1 MHVIRVLGVAVL
13 AAAFGLLAE
22 AAGAAPHATSE
33 QPDGPTIVAA
43 HRFAACVADE
53 SPREAERAL
62 AIDPGSGAYG
72 RAVQGMA
79 SGHEACTTGKHLQF
93 DDMLLAGGMAEHLL
107 QARAGS
113 APLAPLF
120 AYDPAAPLLRAR
132 DETDLTALC
141 TIRKD
146 PDAVAAL
153 FATEPASE
161 AEDRAERAIG
171 PSLVAC
177 VKAGQTIRLNRPALR
192 AMLALAGWRIV
203 AERVGG
209 RR

>member
-1 MHVIRVLGVAVL
+1 LAVPFVQ
-13 AAAFGLLAE
+13 AS
-22 AAGAAPHATSE
+22 GAAYAAPPATAGE
-33 QPDGPTIVAA
+33 ADGPAIVAA
-43 HRFAACVADE
+43 HRFAACVVDE
-53 SPREAERAL
+53 SPREAERTLAL
-62 AIDPGSGAYG
+62 DPGSGAYG
-72 RAVQGMA
+72 RAVQSMA
-79 SGHEACTTGKHLQF
+79 SGHEACTPGEHLHF

-107 QARAGS
+107 TTRAAA
-113 APLAPLF
+113 APLAPLL

-132 DETDLTALC
+132 GETDLTALC
-141 TIRKD
+141 TVRKD

-203 AERVGG
+203 EARDPGKN
-209 RR
+209 R